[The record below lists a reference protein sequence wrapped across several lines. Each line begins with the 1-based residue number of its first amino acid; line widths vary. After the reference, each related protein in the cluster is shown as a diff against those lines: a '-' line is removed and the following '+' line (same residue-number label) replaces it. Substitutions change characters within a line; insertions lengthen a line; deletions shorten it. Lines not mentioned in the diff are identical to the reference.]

1 MNGVEEKKVLIIGG
15 SGFIGQHLTNKLL
28 ESGHEVVIYDLK
40 QARFKKGSEKKV
52 NFIEGD
58 VFDEKK
64 LKKIIVSC
72 DVVVHLVGLPDAGT
86 AQKKP
91 FESFKLNILSLQNVL
106 ESCRI
111 DGRKKIIFP
120 SSAAVYGI
128 TDDLPIRE
136 KHPVN
141 PTNLYSWHKLI
152 CEEMIKAYHKNY
164 DVDYVILRLFNVYGR
179 GNKGVIDY
187 FINKAKKGEEV
198 KVFGPF
204 QFRDFV
210 YAGDVAEALYSSIM
224 YEKANNRII
233 NIGSGKG
240 YQIKEILEIISEV
253 FPDFKWKYEKS
264 DFTMYDS
271 IADITLA
278 KILLNFEP
286 HSSKEFIKKVILNEM
301 I

>member
-286 HSSKEFIKKVILNEM
+286 HSSKEFIKKVIISEM